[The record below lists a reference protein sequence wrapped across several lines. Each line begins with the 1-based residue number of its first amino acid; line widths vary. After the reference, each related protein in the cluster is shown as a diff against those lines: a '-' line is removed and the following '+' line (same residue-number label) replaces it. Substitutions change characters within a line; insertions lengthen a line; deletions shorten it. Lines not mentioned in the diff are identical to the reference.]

1 MERGS
6 SSATIH
12 QGKHSAYHLTSLE
25 EYARSTHVAYDRFAL
40 ILTTPAGTDWP
51 IREPEKRLSL
61 RAGLPGAFVYDV
73 SAHSLRNA
81 KARGAPALERIPLA
95 FASSWLVN
103 SPASSKV
110 LRRWALPPQFD
121 VWIALVG
128 SLEGPLTSPGEWGPA
143 KALIG
148 RLGDEPFLIEAVS
161 KVLALLLPAVV
172 PLMPEPA
179 RKFLLGESAGA
190 DADAFA
196 KIADWFVRTTREHAE
211 ALNGIAASH
220 EEVTLEG
227 AQVLDRLLWFD
238 SEGYR
243 HFAGELQK
251 DVPQA
256 VPPET

>member
-1 MERGS
+1 M
-6 SSATIH
+6 
-12 QGKHSAYHLTSLE
+12 
-25 EYARSTHVAYDRFAL
+25 
-40 ILTTPAGTDWP
+40 ILTTPAGTEWHVLDP
-51 IREPEKRLSL
+51 SKRLSL
-61 RAGLPGAFVYDV
+61 RAGLPGAFVYDMA
-73 SAHSLRNA
+73 AHSLRNA

-121 VWIALVG
+121 VWIALIG
-128 SLEGPLTSPGEWGPA
+128 SLEGPLSSPGEWAPV

-161 KVLALLLPAVV
+161 KVLALLVPQVV

-179 RKFLLGESAGA
+179 RKFLLGDSAGS
-190 DADAFA
+190 DPDTFVR
-196 KIADWFVRTTREHAE
+196 IADWFVQAVRANAAE
-211 ALNGIAASH
+211 LDESAASH

-238 SEGYR
+238 SEGHR
-243 HFAGELQK
+243 HFPGK
-251 DVPQA
+251 V
-256 VPPET
+256 

>member
-1 MERGS
+1 VR
-6 SSATIH
+6 
-12 QGKHSAYHLTSLE
+12 L
-25 EYARSTHVAYDRFAL
+25 HVAYDQFAV
-40 ILTTPAGTDWP
+40 ILTTPTGTEWQ
-51 IREPEKRLSL
+51 IREPEKKLSL
-61 RAGLPGAFVYDV
+61 RARLPGAFVYDV

-103 SPASSKV
+103 SPANSKV

-128 SLEGPLTSPGEWGPA
+128 ALEGPLASPGEWAPA
-143 KALIG
+143 KALVA

-172 PLMPEPA
+172 PLMPEA
-179 RKFLLGESAGA
+179 ACTFLLGDSAGRGVE
-190 DADAFA
+190 AFV
-196 KIADWFVRTTREHAE
+196 KIADWFVETTRSHAE
-211 ALNGIAASH
+211 AFDAVAASH

-238 SEGYR
+238 SEGHR
-243 HFAGELQK
+243 HFPGEI
-251 DVPQA
+251 
-256 VPPET
+256 